1 MAKFFGVIGYA
12 TTQETD
18 PGIWEDILTERPYY
32 GDVVRNTR
40 KLEEGTGL
48 NNDLSIGNSFSVMAD
63 GYAMENFYAMRYIEW
78 RGSLWT
84 ISDVEVKVPRL
95 LLRVGGLYNGPRP
108 AVETPVTS

>member
-40 KLEEGTGL
+40 KLDEGTGL
-48 NNDLSIGNSFSVMAD
+48 NNDLSIGNSFSIMAD

-78 RGSLWT
+78 RGSFWM
-84 ISDVEVKVPRL
+84 ISDVEVKAPRL

-108 AVETPVTS
+108 TVETPVTS